1 MTYSLGGPAGKT
13 VCEEAALAA
22 GAGWLDSGGR
32 AAGKAEKEPRPV
44 VGTVPELGGMLI
56 SRCLGMGTGLNVP
69 VGSVE
74 RGLRL
79 GGAVPVSESVCLGL

>member
-1 MTYSLGGPAGKT
+1 M
-13 VCEEAALAA
+13 
-22 GAGWLDSGGR
+22 
-32 AAGKAEKEPRPV
+32 
-44 VGTVPELGGMLI
+44 GTVPELGGMLI

-79 GGAVPVSESVCLGL
+79 GGAVPASESVCLSL

>member
-1 MTYSLGGPAGKT
+1 M
-13 VCEEAALAA
+13 AA
-22 GAGWLDSGGR
+22 GAEWLDSGGR

-44 VGTVPELGGMLI
+44 VGTVHEVGVILI
-56 SRCLGMGTGLNVP
+56 SRCLGMGTGLDVP

-79 GGAVPVSESVCLGL
+79 GGAVSASESVCLGL